1 MPGDVI
7 SHEVDGS
14 GIIARGSSAETAEIG
29 RNHVLT
35 KVGAN
40 FRPQGVIERVA
51 VQQNEWR
58 RIHQIKIAQS
68 NFLARGN
75 ARQEQIQALDLTEF

>member
-7 SHEVDGS
+7 SHKAERS

-29 RNHVLT
+29 RNHVIT
-35 KVGAN
+35 KVDAN
-40 FRPQGVIERVA
+40 FCPQGVIERVA

-75 ARQEQIQALDLTEF
+75 ARQQQIQALDLTKF